1 MAALR
6 DAKRL
11 VVKIGSALLVDA
23 KTGKLR
29 RDWLVSLAEDVAAIR
44 KRGTDVILVSSGSI
58 ALGRGVLGLPVA
70 ALPLEQ
76 SQAAA
81 AVGQIIKGT
90 GSGNSALFLN
100 PNVWKNK
107 TTYKK
112 WASEMPGGF
121 FEETKARG
129 VITHEMG
136 HALTNIQGDLPK
148 ITKIYSGWTDTEALS
163 KYASKNAQE
172 MAAEAFVVWES
183 GGADRLISGGL
194 GDLVELFK
202 GWASK

>member
-76 SQAAA
+76 SQAIVGGGGILSTLGIASLNTIGIFGAIIAA
-81 AVGQIIKGT
+81 SIIKGT
-90 GSGNSALFLN
+90 
-100 PNVWKNK
+100 
-107 TTYKK
+107 
-112 WASEMPGGF
+112 
-121 FEETKARG
+121 
-129 VITHEMG
+129 
-136 HALTNIQGDLPK
+136 
-148 ITKIYSGWTDTEALS
+148 
-163 KYASKNAQE
+163 
-172 MAAEAFVVWES
+172 
-183 GGADRLISGGL
+183 
-194 GDLVELFK
+194 
-202 GWASK
+202 